1 LSRVV
6 NIGGVLIGGGNP
18 VAIQSMTN
26 TDTSDMEKTV
36 EQILALEKAG
46 CEIVRLSA
54 HNEKA
59 AKAFSD
65 IKQKVKIPIVA
76 DIHFDYKLA
85 IIAIENGADK
95 IRINPG
101 NIGNE
106 EKVRKVIDAA
116 KAARIPIRV
125 GVNGGSLE
133 KDILKEY
140 GNTAEGLA
148 KSGIENIRLLE
159 DMGFSEIVISVKSSN
174 VFKTVEANRIL
185 SKETDC
191 PIHIGV
197 TEAGTYENSII
208 KSSAALAPLLMEGIG
223 DTIRVS
229 ITGDPVKEIYAA
241 RKILNSIGIRKFG
254 VEVIS
259 CPTCART
266 SIDIEKLANDIE
278 KILVDF
284 DKPIKVAV
292 MGCVVNGP
300 GEAKDADIG
309 VAGGIGEGL
318 IFAKGEKIVK
328 VKEEDLLETLK
339 NYILE
344 KF

>member
-1 LSRVV
+1 MSRVV